1 MRRQQNPHTDN
12 NLRCNS
18 NKFCRYQEQML
29 EEYKDKL
36 EKLADIILEWNEKI
50 NVTAIR
56 DRAEFMKKNVEDS
69 LEVLELPEFAEAERI
84 LDLGTGGGFPGLPL
98 AITCPDKQYFLLDS
112 VAKKLKVVAIAA
124 SELGLENVD
133 VLNMRAEDLAK
144 WPAYR
149 ESFDIVVSRA
159 VANMST
165 LSEYCLPFVK
175 TGGYFVAYKTESA
188 MEEIE
193 AAGTAVKLL
202 GGGEQRIVKG
212 GSEDNDH
219 IFVVIRK
226 TGSCPKKY
234 PRKAGLPSKQ
244 PLK

>member
-1 MRRQQNPHTDN
+1 M
-12 NLRCNS
+12 
-18 NKFCRYQEQML
+18 
-29 EEYKDKL
+29 KDIYE
-36 EKLADIILEWNEKI
+36 EKLNRLADLILEWNEKI

-56 DRAEFMKKNVEDS
+56 DRDEFMKKNVEDS
-69 LEVLELPEFAEAERI
+69 LEILRLPEFASAKRV

-98 AITCPDKQYFLLDS
+98 AICCPDKHFFLLDS
-112 VAKKLKVVAIAA
+112 VAKKLKVVSSVAE
-124 SELGLENVD
+124 ELGLENVD

-175 TGGYFVAYKTESA
+175 KGGYFAAYKTA
-188 MEEIE
+188 AAAEEI
-193 AAGTAVKLL
+193 AAAENAVKIL
-202 GGGEQRIVKG
+202 GGGTMKTASYGDEESG
-212 GSEDNDH
+212 H
-219 IFVVIRK
+219 IFVIIKKERQ
-226 TGSCPKKY
+226 TPPKY

-244 PLK
+244 PL

>member
-1 MRRQQNPHTDN
+1 MENDH
-12 NLRCNS
+12 
-18 NKFCRYQEQML
+18 
-29 EEYKDKL
+29 KDKL

-56 DRAEFMKKNVEDS
+56 DRAEFMKKNVDDS
-69 LEVLELPEFAEAERI
+69 LEILKLPEFAEAKRI

-98 AITCPDKQYFLLDS
+98 AIACPDKELYLLDS

-124 SELGLENVD
+124 DELGLENVD
-133 VLNMRAEDLAK
+133 VLNARAEDLAK

-149 ESFDIVVSRA
+149 ESFDLVVSRA

-175 TGGYFVAYKTESA
+175 AGGYFVAYKTAAAS
-188 MEEIE
+188 EEI
-193 AAGTAVKLL
+193 AAAENAVKLL
-202 GGGEQRIVKG
+202 GGGEQRIVSYG
-212 GSEDNDH
+212 DEESGH
-219 IFVVIRK
+219 VFVIIK
-226 TGSCPKKY
+226 KAAACPKKY

>member
-1 MRRQQNPHTDN
+1 MTNDH
-12 NLRCNS
+12 
-18 NKFCRYQEQML
+18 KE
-29 EEYKDKL
+29 KL

-56 DRAEFMKKNVEDS
+56 DRAEFMQKNVADS
-69 LEVLELPEFAEAERI
+69 LEILKLTEFADAKRI
-84 LDLGTGGGFPGLPL
+84 LDVGTGGGFPGLPL
-98 AITCPDKQYFLLDS
+98 AIACPDKDFYLLDS

-124 SELGLENVD
+124 EELGLKNVD

-149 ESFDIVVSRA
+149 ESFDVVVSRA

-175 TGGYFVAYKTESA
+175 EGGYFVAYKTA
-188 MEEIE
+188 AAAEEIAE
-193 AAGTAVKLL
+193 AKTAIHVL
-202 GGGEQRIVKG
+202 GGGEQRIVSYG
-212 GSEDNDH
+212 DEESGH
-219 IFVVIRK
+219 VFVIIKK
-226 TGSCPKKY
+226 TAASPKKY

>member
-1 MRRQQNPHTDN
+1 MENDH
-12 NLRCNS
+12 
-18 NKFCRYQEQML
+18 
-29 EEYKDKL
+29 KDKL

-69 LEVLELPEFAEAERI
+69 LEVLKLPEFSDAKRI

-98 AITCPDKQYFLLDS
+98 AIACPDKEFYLLDS

-124 SELGLENVD
+124 DELGLENVD

-175 TGGYFVAYKTESA
+175 TGGYFVAYKTAAAS
-188 MEEIE
+188 EEI
-193 AAGTAVKLL
+193 AAAENAVKLL
-202 GGGEQRIVKG
+202 GGGEQRIVSYG
-212 GSEDNDH
+212 DEESGH
-219 IFVVIRK
+219 VFVIIK
-226 TGSCPKKY
+226 KAAACPKKY

>member
-1 MRRQQNPHTDN
+1 MEYE
-12 NLRCNS
+12 
-18 NKFCRYQEQML
+18 YQ
-29 EEYKDKL
+29 DKL

-50 NVTAIR
+50 NVTAVR
-56 DRAEFMKKNVEDS
+56 DRSEFMKKNVEDS
-69 LEVLELPEFAEAERI
+69 LEILKLPEFADAKRV

-98 AITCPDKQYFLLDS
+98 AIACPDKDFFLLDS
-112 VAKKLKVVAIAA
+112 VAKKLKVVASAA
-124 SELGLENVD
+124 GELGLENVD

-175 TGGYFVAYKTESA
+175 VGGYFVAYKTASA
-188 MEEIE
+188 AEEIAE
-193 AAGTAVKLL
+193 SGKAIKLL
-202 GGGEQRIVKG
+202 GGGEQRIVPAG
-212 GSEDNDH
+212 PEESGH
-219 IFVVIRK
+219 IFVVIK
-226 TGSCPKKY
+226 KIGSCPGKY